1 MVYTYDALFEPAEE
15 GGFVITFPDLPFGVT
30 EGDDEKEG
38 MEMAVDC
45 IETVLGELI
54 KKGEP
59 LLAKKRRGKNYR
71 AIKLPALSEAKTELY
86 RQFLASGVRKA
97 ELARRLGISKTNI
110 DRLFD
115 FKHSSRLELL
125 DAAFAALGKR
135 LTIGVDAA
143 A

>member
-1 MVYTYDALFEPAEE
+1 MPRHPAHEMVYTYDALFEPAEE

-30 EGDDEKEG
+30 QGDDEKEG

-59 LLAKKRRGKNYR
+59 LPVAKKRRGKNYR

-86 RQFLASGVRKA
+86 RQFSLLASVR
-97 ELARRLGISKTNI
+97 RNWLG
-110 DRLFD
+110 
-115 FKHSSRLELL
+115 
-125 DAAFAALGKR
+125 ALGSPR
-135 LTIGVDAA
+135 QT
-143 A
+143 

>member
-15 GGFVITFPDLPFGVT
+15 GGFVITFPDLPFGIT
-30 EGDDEKEG
+30 QGDDEKEG

-59 LLAKKRRGKNYR
+59 LLARKRRGKNYR